1 MYIYNLIIKSYN
13 IHRKI
18 RGVPM
23 QKIMS
28 LTRRAVQKY
37 NMISDSDVI
46 AVGLSG
52 GKDSSALLYALSK
65 MRSFYPVKFD
75 VKAVHIDLRFSGADT
90 DVTELKR
97 LCNELGVEFYVK
109 RTDIGRIVFDER
121 KESNPCSLCS
131 RMRRAALIDEAKR
144 LGCTRIALGH
154 HEDDAVETFMMNL
167 LNGGR
172 IGCFSPVTY
181 LEDKD
186 MYLIR
191 PLIFCPQ
198 SLITG
203 EVRKSGLPV
212 VKSKCPADGAGER
225 KQMRELITELNRGYP
240 KLREKIIGAMQ
251 RGSVD
256 NW

>member
-1 MYIYNLIIKSYN
+1 
-13 IHRKI
+13 
-18 RGVPM
+18 
-23 QKIMS
+23 MS
-28 LTRRAVQKY
+28 SARRAVQKY
-37 NMISDSDVI
+37 DMIADSDVI

-52 GKDSSALLYALSK
+52 GKDSVALLYALSK
-65 MRSFYPVKFD
+65 MCSFYPVKFD
-75 VKAVHIDLRFSGADT
+75 VKAVNIDLRFSGEDS
-90 DVTELKR
+90 DVSELEK
-97 LCNELGVEFYVK
+97 LCGELGVEFAVK
-109 RTDIGRIVFDER
+109 RTDIGRIVFDGR

-131 RMRRAALIDEAKR
+131 RMRRAVLIDEAKR

-181 LEDKD
+181 LDDKD
-186 MYLIR
+186 IYLIR
-191 PLIFCPQ
+191 PLIFCSQ
-198 SLITG
+198 SLIAG

-212 VKSKCPADGAGER
+212 VKSECPADKSGGR
-225 KQMRELITELNRGYP
+225 KKTRGLITQLNREYP

-251 RGSVD
+251 KGSVD

>member
-1 MYIYNLIIKSYN
+1 MN
-13 IHRKI
+13 
-18 RGVPM
+18 
-23 QKIMS
+23 KIMS
-28 LTRRAVQKY
+28 SARRAVQKY
-37 NMISDSDVI
+37 DMIADSDVI

-52 GKDSSALLYALSK
+52 GKDSAALLYALSK
-65 MRSFYPVKFD
+65 MRSFYPVEFD
-75 VKAVHIDLRFSGADT
+75 VKAVNIDLRFSGVDT
-90 DVTELKR
+90 DVSELEK
-97 LCNELGVEFYVK
+97 LCDELGVEFIVK

-121 KESNPCSLCS
+121 KEINPCSLCS

-167 LNGGR
+167 FNGGR

-181 LEDKD
+181 LDDKD
-186 MYLIR
+186 IYLIR
-191 PLIFCPQ
+191 PLIFCSQ
-198 SLITG
+198 SLIAG

-212 VKSKCPADGAGER
+212 VKSECPADKSGDR
-225 KQMRELITELNRGYP
+225 KKTRELITQLNREYP